1 MNLSLADQYYLKA
14 VDSYPYCREFVIEN
28 LNYALSY
35 DDEHA
40 QALCLLGRIYMY
52 ELKEYRAALDC
63 LQKALQSDMDY
74 PDTYKYLCLL
84 KIWLSDYNGA
94 LKLIHRGIQVEG
106 MDIATLMILKSL
118 VSECKGELD
127 HAKTLLEKAQLCSI
141 DQGLIDRVDQHFKQ
155 VKRKLK
161 ATKPTKSKQKYQLA
175 VV

>member
-1 MNLSLADQYYLKA
+1 MDLTLADQYYLKA
-14 VDSYPYCREFVIEN
+14 VDSYPYCREYVIEN

-40 QALCLLGRIYMY
+40 RALCLLGRLYMY
-52 ELKEYRAALDC
+52 ELKEYRAALAC

-74 PDTYKYLCLL
+74 PDTYKYLSLL
-84 KIWLSDYNGA
+84 KIWLSDYDGA
-94 LKLIHRGIQVEG
+94 LKLIRRGMQVEG

-118 VSECKGELD
+118 ISECKGELD
-127 HAKTLLEKAQLCSI
+127 HAKTLLEKAQMCSI
-141 DQGLIDRVDQHFKQ
+141 DQDLIDRIDQHLKR

-161 ATKPTKSKQKYQLA
+161 ASKPKKSKQKFQLA